1 MPTQISE
8 IRNPRIVDADG
19 ILIDV
24 EINHPM
30 HGWIPYTIN
39 PADTDQTINND
50 DLIVLIEAA
59 GGPSAYV
66 GPTDEELYAMAATSV
81 RRQRDSLLM
90 SKVDPIVS
98 NPLRWAELSADQQQ
112 AYVDYRAAL
121 LNVPQQAGFP
131 TDITWPTKPE

>member
-8 IRNPRIVDADG
+8 VRNARFVDDEG

-24 EINHPM
+24 EINHP
-30 HGWIPYTIN
+30 HYGWIPYTIN

-50 DLIVLIEAA
+50 DLMSLINEA

-81 RRQRDSLLM
+81 RRQRDSLLV
-90 SKVDPIVS
+90 STVDPIVT

-121 LNVPQQAGFP
+121 LNVPQQDGFP
-131 TDITWPTKPE
+131 FDVVWPTKPE